1 MDSIFSKGRRERL
14 TFDVEEVAEGKSKTG
29 ECGFDRGDDGAECGV
44 IFRHKHLQGAFV
56 AADVEY
62 VAQYHGLAVHE
73 RRTLFRA
80 IDDD

>member
-1 MDSIFSKGRRERL
+1 MDSIFSKRQNGL
-14 TFDVEEVAEGKSKTG
+14 LAFDVEEVADSKSETG

-44 IFRHKHLQGAFV
+44 IFRHKHLQCAFV

-62 VAQYHGLAVHE
+62 VAQYHGLAIHV
-73 RRTLFRA
+73 RRSFFRA